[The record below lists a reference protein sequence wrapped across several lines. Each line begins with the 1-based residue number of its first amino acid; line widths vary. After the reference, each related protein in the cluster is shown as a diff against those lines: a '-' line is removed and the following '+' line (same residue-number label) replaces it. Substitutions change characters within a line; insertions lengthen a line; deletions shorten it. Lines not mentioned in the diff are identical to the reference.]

1 MLALGWSAAGAAIA
15 IAMSLRYRPELAVLV
30 PGPLVWVLMAGL
42 WVLLAA
48 PVILAVAPPLLE
60 RARAR

>member
-1 MLALGWSAAGAAIA
+1 M
-15 IAMSLRYRPELAVLV
+15 AMSLRYRPELDVLA
-30 PGPLVWVLMAGL
+30 PGPVVWALMAGL

-48 PVILAVAPPLLE
+48 PVIVAVAPPLLE